1 VKRFATLSHHS
12 KKVAKHSKESSMPGE
27 ATVPH
32 DAAAH
37 ERVFRKRSPTGNWE
51 IHSWGDGRFAGMA
64 AISAITALQVG
75 ATLTPVP
82 EDQVAL
88 NEAAKYLSATLAR
101 QLKSFQQALTE
112 D

>member
-1 VKRFATLSHHS
+1 
-12 KKVAKHSKESSMPGE
+12 MPGE
-27 ATVPH
+27 ATVPR
-32 DAAAH
+32 DATH
-37 ERVFRKRSPTGNWE
+37 ERVFKKRSPTGNWE
-51 IHSWGDGRFAGMA
+51 IHSWGDGRFSGMA

-88 NEAAKYLSATLAR
+88 NEAAKYLSAALGP

>member
-1 VKRFATLSHHS
+1 
-12 KKVAKHSKESSMPGE
+12 
-27 ATVPH
+27 
-32 DAAAH
+32 
-37 ERVFRKRSPTGNWE
+37 
-51 IHSWGDGRFAGMA
+51 MA